1 MNETDVLDIAQSA
14 LWVVL
19 LTAGPIM
26 FAGLL
31 IGLIIALFQALTTI
45 QEMTLTFVP
54 KIIVIF
60 VAIVVFL
67 FIDPVQAF
75 IPGVILSFLTYWIIS
90 YFFDKKSNS
99 SELLRTLSR

>member
-1 MNETDVLDIAQSA
+1 MSQETVLQIAQDA
-14 LWVVL
+14 LWVIL
-19 LTAGPIM
+19 QTAGPIM
-26 FAGLL
+26 MSGLL

-67 FIDPVQAF
+67 PFMMTT
-75 IPGVILSFLTYWIIS
+75 VIEYSMS
-90 YFFDKKSNS
+90 MFDRIAN
-99 SELLRTLSR
+99 LG